1 MWPRMVE
8 GAQSR
13 MWGYRAIYVLFGLSV
28 IFARILPFE
37 TGISGLPGP
46 DFILCVTLAWVLRQP
61 GAVPIGAIL
70 FLMLLSD
77 FLLQRPPG
85 LWTALTLMAS
95 EFLRNR
101 RAGIA
106 ETPFLFE
113 WGMVAGAILAMV
125 LGQRLILMLLLA
137 DQPSLGL
144 SLMEGLA
151 TIVIY
156 PIVILISKFA
166 LGMDKLPMVESEPGR
181 S

>member
-1 MWPRMVE
+1 MGE
-8 GAQSR
+8 GEQSR
-13 MWGYRAIYVLFGLSV
+13 IWGYRTLYVLFGLAV
-28 IFARILPFE
+28 IFARILPLE
-37 TGISGLPGP
+37 TGTPGLPGP
-46 DFILCVTLAWVLRQP
+46 DYILCITLAWVLRQP

-85 LWTALTLMAS
+85 LWTALALAAS
-95 EFLRNR
+95 EYLRNR

-125 LGQRLILMLLLA
+125 LGQRLILWVLLA

-156 PIVILISKFA
+156 PIVIMVSKFA
-166 LGMDKLPMVESEPGR
+166 LGMDKLPVVESEPGR

>member
-1 MWPRMVE
+1 MAE
-8 GAQSR
+8 GLSR
-13 MWGYRAIYVLFGLSV
+13 GIWGYRAIYIFFGLSV
-28 IFARILPFE
+28 IFYRILPLQ
-37 TGISGLPGP
+37 TGTPGLPGP
-46 DFILCVTLAWVLRQP
+46 DFILCLTMAWVLRQP
-61 GAVPIGAIL
+61 GSAPLSLIL
-70 FLMLLSD
+70 FLFLLSD

-85 LWTALTLMAS
+85 LWTALAVLGT

-113 WGMVAGAILAMV
+113 WGVVAGVVLAMV
-125 LGQRLILMLLLA
+125 VGQRIVLWILA
-137 DQPSLGL
+137 TEQPSLGL

-156 PIVILISKFA
+156 PLVVLISKYL
-166 LGMDKLPMVESEPGR
+166 LGMDKLPAIDTESGK

>member
-1 MWPRMVE
+1 MVE

-13 MWGYRAIYVLFGLSV
+13 VWGYRTVYLLFGLAV
-28 IFARILPFE
+28 VFYRLLPLE
-37 TGISGLPGP
+37 TGSPGLPGP

-61 GAVPIGAIL
+61 QAVPVGAIL

-85 LWTALTLMAS
+85 LWTALAIAAA
-95 EFLRNR
+95 EYLRNR

-113 WGMVAGAILAMV
+113 WGVVAGAILAMV
-125 LGQRLILMLLLA
+125 LGQRLILWVLLA

-156 PIVILISKFA
+156 PIVVLVSKFA
-166 LGMDKLPMVESEPGR
+166 LGLDKLPVVESEPGR
-181 S
+181 P

>member
-1 MWPRMVE
+1 MVE

-13 MWGYRAIYVLFGLSV
+13 IWGYRSVYVLFGLAV
-28 IFARILPFE
+28 IFYRLLPLQ
-37 TGISGLPGP
+37 TGTPGLPGP

-61 GAVPIGAIL
+61 QAVPIGAIL

-85 LWTALTLMAS
+85 LWAALTIAAS
-95 EFLRNR
+95 EYLRNR

-113 WGMVAGAILAMV
+113 WGMVAGSILAIV
-125 LGQRLILMLLLA
+125 LGQRLILWVLLA

-156 PIVILISKFA
+156 PIVVLVSKFA
-166 LGMDKLPMVESEPGR
+166 LGMDKVPVVESESGR
-181 S
+181 P

>member
-1 MWPRMVE
+1 MAE

-13 MWGYRAIYVLFGLSV
+13 IWSYRSIYLLFGLSV
-28 IFARILPFE
+28 IFYRLLPLE
-37 TGISGLPGP
+37 TGTPGLPGP
-46 DFILCVTLAWVLRQP
+46 DFILCVTLVWVLRQP
-61 GAVPIGAIL
+61 TAVPVGAIL
-70 FLMLLSD
+70 LLMLLSD

-85 LWTALTLMAS
+85 LWTALTIAAA
-95 EFLRNR
+95 EYLRNR

-113 WGMVAGAILAMV
+113 WGMVAGVILAMV
-125 LGQRLILMLLLA
+125 LSQRLILWVLLA

-156 PIVILISKFA
+156 PVVVMVSKFA
-166 LGMDKLPMVESEPGR
+166 LGMDKLPVVESEPGR
-181 S
+181 P

>member
-1 MWPRMVE
+1 MAE

-13 MWGYRAIYVLFGLSV
+13 IWGYRSIYLLFGLSV
-28 IFARILPFE
+28 IFYRLLPLE
-37 TGISGLPGP
+37 TGTPGLPGP
-46 DFILCVTLAWVLRQP
+46 DFILCLTLVWVLRQP
-61 GAVPIGAIL
+61 HVVPVGAIL

-85 LWTALTLMAS
+85 LWTALTIAAA
-95 EFLRNR
+95 EYLRNR

-113 WGMVAGAILAMV
+113 WGMVAGVILAMV
-125 LGQRLILMLLLA
+125 LSQRLILWVLLA

-156 PIVILISKFA
+156 PVVVMVSKFA
-166 LGMDKLPMVESEPGR
+166 LGMDKLPVVESEPGR
-181 S
+181 P